1 MLISTLEPNARRL
14 SDGVGC
20 GLKLYFRSNKPRGL
34 ATNQMLDGYP
44 IECVVC
50 LCFISALTDIIK
62 RVPSTPLRVRGR
74 STRSHSAHLFE
85 PSLPKKQ
92 KPLFAPSLHRRKTI
106 RPFGSFAFS
115 SLEFCLSIHSA
126 HTYFRPLTQTP
137 HSQTQ
142 WFDDCL
148 LK

>member
-85 PSLPKKQ
+85 PSLSKNNH
-92 KPLFAPSLHRRKTI
+92 LSSLPRSTAERPY
-106 RPFGSFAFS
+106 RPFGSSAYLFV
-115 SLEFCLSIHSA
+115 LFCFDI
-126 HTYFRPLTQTP
+126 TPLVRTCD
-137 HSQTQ
+137 H
-142 WFDDCL
+142 
-148 LK
+148 